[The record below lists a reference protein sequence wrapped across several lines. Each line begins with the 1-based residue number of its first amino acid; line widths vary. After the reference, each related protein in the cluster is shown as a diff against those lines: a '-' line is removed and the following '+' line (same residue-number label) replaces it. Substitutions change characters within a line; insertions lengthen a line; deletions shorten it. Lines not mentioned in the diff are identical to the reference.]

1 MQQAITLAALLHD
14 IGKVGQRA
22 QFPSS
27 QEMQATWGDLDIA
40 PVNSYQQPYLTHVW
54 WTADLISQYHTFL
67 KERLCGIACDDIR
80 LHALSA
86 KHHRPFDEL
95 SVEEKIVALAD
106 TISSGIDR
114 TEKLKDDTRGPQHR
128 STPLTTIWSI
138 IKAPI
143 PLCREDGSTLQ
154 GMRSPTDNDKKV
166 FALRPLDISAH
177 CLPQEAS
184 GDTLVDAYRVLWDAF
199 REDFKDLISAYQ
211 KTGATLK
218 FRGFVDTLLYILQRY
233 LWAVPAYTI
242 VGSPVS
248 SLFDHSKTT
257 AAFAHSLYA
266 WICERES
273 ERVDI
278 KELFEGNKLGVL
290 KKIAA
295 EHPFLLVGGDVSGIQ
310 SFLYDIYSNKAK
322 KALKGRSFFLQMLTE
337 IAIEK
342 ILRHKDIDAYRTN
355 VLYSSG
361 GKFFLILPNT
371 PTVRNALDSL
381 QKEIEE
387 ELWNK
392 FQNTLSLNIA
402 YQPFGFYSELTEGE
416 YENHVT
422 IPNSEQEAEGG
433 SSPSYNVGDL
443 WGQLSRLLQEKKA
456 TRWLNVVRNNDE
468 IFIEA
473 EEGGTVTHEGYQICR
488 LTGRFLQQEE
498 IETVGRVPYQKI
510 VAQQIE
516 LGKYLAR
523 AQWIALH
530 ELRGETNT
538 QDGVQILGWNIRVI
552 KKDDPKTHATVLLKI
567 NDTDIAE
574 VLKSNP
580 EIAGC
585 SLGYYFY
592 GGNRRPMVKK
602 INKNTNKKYEAPASF
617 EDMAQ
622 KEELDL
628 KAIER
633 IFRAD
638 HQRTATIEEKVFE
651 EVKYWLIPEDKLPAR
666 SEDDDDDDDSSD
678 KNRSYLGIL
687 RCDVDNLGMLF
698 IYGLDPQHKSFANIS
713 TLSSQLQWFFSGYIN
728 TLQAADVH
736 FRHHMEIIYA
746 GGDDVF
752 IVGRWDVV
760 WGFAR
765 ILRQAFREFVNGR
778 ADISLSG
785 GFALVRVKY
794 PISMAAHLAGSYE
807 DKAKDFCHLN
817 PERHEDKIFKR
828 KDAISFQ
835 DVALGWA
842 QSESIDIT
850 SAHTTVYHL
859 NEIDFV
865 TQRALDI
872 LALLR
877 NGTLSHSMLNKLLS
891 LYRNAQLRGL
901 IQNTPSDSDS
911 SYAVHDPHYTEWY
924 WHMLYLVSKLR
935 NKDKHKSREI
945 ITTIKNNYL
954 CGDNTLRINH
964 LRAFVLMSVA
974 VEMALLLDRH
984 FPKPK

>member
-1 MQQAITLAALLHD
+1 M
-14 IGKVGQRA
+14 
-22 QFPSS
+22 
-27 QEMQATWGDLDIA
+27 
-40 PVNSYQQPYLTHVW
+40 
-54 WTADLISQYHTFL
+54 
-67 KERLCGIACDDIR
+67 
-80 LHALSA
+80 
-86 KHHRPFDEL
+86 
-95 SVEEKIVALAD
+95 EEKIVALAD

-114 TEKLKDDTRGPQHR
+114 TEKLKDDTRGLQHK

-143 PLCREDGSTLQ
+143 PLCRDDGTTLQ
-154 GMRSPTDNDKKV
+154 GMRSPTDDEKKV
-166 FALRPLDISAH
+166 FALRPLDISVH
-177 CLPQEAS
+177 CLPQQAP
-184 GDTLVDAYRVLWDAF
+184 GDTLVEAYRELWDAF

-211 KTGATLK
+211 KTGATST

-266 WICERES
+266 WKCEREAQG
-273 ERVDI
+273 VDI
-278 KELFEGNKLGVL
+278 EELFEGNKLGVL
-290 KKIAA
+290 KKIAD

-371 PTVRNALDSL
+371 QAVRNALDSL
-381 QKEIEE
+381 QEEIEE
-387 ELWNK
+387 ELWDK

-402 YQPFGFYSELTEGE
+402 YQPFGFYSELKDGE

-422 IPNSEQEAEGG
+422 IPNAGQEAEDGN
-433 SSPSYNVGDL
+433 SQAYNVGNL

-456 TRWLNVVRNNDE
+456 TRWINIVKSKKE
-468 IFIEA
+468 IFEKA
-473 EEGGTVTHEGYQICR
+473 EDGGTVTHGSYQICR
-488 LTGRFLQQEE
+488 LTGRFLKQEE
-498 IETVGRVPYQKI
+498 IETVGTVPYQKI
-510 VAQQIE
+510 VAQQIQ
-516 LGKYLAR
+516 LGKELAR
-523 AQWIALH
+523 AQWIALQ
-530 ELRGETNT
+530 ELNGATEA
-538 QDGVQILGWNIRVI
+538 QHGVQILGWNVRVL
-552 KKDDPKTHATVLLKI
+552 DDKPKTPATVLLKI

-574 VLKSNP
+574 VLKSNLK
-580 EIAGC
+580 IAGC

-592 GGNRRPMVKK
+592 GGNRRPMRRVLIKDNEKVK
-602 INKNTNKKYEAPASF
+602 EFDAPAVPASF

-628 KAIER
+628 EAIER
-633 IFRAD
+633 IFRAE
-638 HQRTATIEEKVFE
+638 HHRAATVEESVFE
-651 EVKYWLIPEDKLPAR
+651 KEEYWRIPEDKLPAR

-698 IYGLDPQHKSFANIS
+698 IYGLDSQHKSFANIS
-713 TLSSQLQWFFSGYIN
+713 TLSFQLQWFFSGYIN
-728 TLQAADVH
+728 TLQAAFEH

-794 PISMAAHLAGSYE
+794 PISMAAQLAGSYE
-807 DKAKDFCHLN
+807 DKAKDFCHIN
-817 PERHEDKIFKR
+817 PEQREDKLFKR

-835 DVALGWA
+835 DVAIGWA
-842 QSESIDIT
+842 QSESIDLND
-850 SAHTTVYHL
+850 AETTKIYHL

-877 NGTLSHSMLNKLLS
+877 NGTLSHSMLNKLLG

-901 IQNTPSDSDS
+901 IQHTPAESDS
-911 SYAVHDPHYTEWY
+911 SYAIHDPHYTEWY
-924 WHMLYLVSKLR
+924 WHMLYLTSKLR
-935 NKDKHKSREI
+935 RRNNEQQANEI